1 MPRDLFA
8 ELNAVAIS
16 APVQN
21 GSLVFRNG
29 DPGSAVYV
37 VRSGRI
43 ALIWCHSGQIY
54 PMDTLGPG
62 RIIGLPAVFNGE
74 FSATAKAVE
83 DSVLGFIQADEVLR
97 MLECDPSLMQAAT
110 KLLGQEV
117 ARMRT
122 MIPRLAS
129 DGRLPL
135 VGKP

>member
-54 PMDTLGPG
+54 PMDTLGPDG
-62 RIIGLPAVFNGE
+62 SSACQQFLMASSARLRRRLRIQC
-74 FSATAKAVE
+74 S
-83 DSVLGFIQADEVLR
+83 DSSRQ
-97 MLECDPSLMQAAT
+97 T
-110 KLLGQEV
+110 KCSGCWNAIRV
-117 ARMRT
+117 
-122 MIPRLAS
+122 
-129 DGRLPL
+129 
-135 VGKP
+135 

>member
-62 RIIGLPAVFNGE
+62 RIIGLPAVLMAS
-74 FSATAKAVE
+74 SARPRRQLRIQCS
-83 DSVLGFIQADEVLR
+83 DSSRQ
-97 MLECDPSLMQAAT
+97 T
-110 KLLGQEV
+110 KCSGCWNAIRV
-117 ARMRT
+117 
-122 MIPRLAS
+122 
-129 DGRLPL
+129 
-135 VGKP
+135 